1 MCTDGGIKESSF
13 ISLICYPLNLNTF
26 NPTRK
31 APGKAKDEFGEALW
45 RKLVEKKVLK
55 IEEKKQPVVFKV
67 RAERQNELKDLSS
80 EI

>member
-1 MCTDGGIKESSF
+1 MT
-13 ISLICYPLNLNTF
+13 TF

-31 APGKAKDEFGEALW
+31 APGKEKDEFGEALW

-55 IEEKKQPVVFKV
+55 IEEKKPVVFKV
-67 RAERQNELKDLSS
+67 RTERLNELKDLSS